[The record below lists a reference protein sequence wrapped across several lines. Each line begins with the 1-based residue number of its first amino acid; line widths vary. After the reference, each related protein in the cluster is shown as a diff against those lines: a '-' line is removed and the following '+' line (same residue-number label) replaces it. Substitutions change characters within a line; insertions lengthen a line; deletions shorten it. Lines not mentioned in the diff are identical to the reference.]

1 MREYMHNVHGKCTHS
16 NSQGARALRYANAQC
31 GRARMNFVF
40 LDGKTKGVSLKS
52 EFCIYTIHML
62 VSCKRHISIV
72 GERDDR
78 AREGRPPG
86 VGGARGGE
94 ISYCERELSKRDANK
109 SERERSS
116 FSRVSVFIL
125 PEYVQSNTQ
134 IELKHTFQLVL
145 LSSTSLQP
153 VMKCF
158 CQSERLFL
166 ILAALYILYKT
177 YEWKI

>member
-52 EFCIYTIHML
+52 EFCIYTCLYLARGIYRL
-62 VSCKRHISIV
+62 LAKETTARARGDPPGW
-72 GERDDR
+72 GER
-78 AREGRPPG
+78 AAGKFHIVRENFPKGMQIR
-86 VGGARGGE
+86 VR
-94 ISYCERELSKRDANK
+94 
-109 SERERSS
+109 ERERSS